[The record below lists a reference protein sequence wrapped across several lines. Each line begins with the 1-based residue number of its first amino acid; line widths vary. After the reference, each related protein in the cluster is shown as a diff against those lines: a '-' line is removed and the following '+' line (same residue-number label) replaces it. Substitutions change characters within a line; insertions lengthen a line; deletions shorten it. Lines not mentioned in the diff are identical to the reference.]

1 MDFENEREN
10 IANMMESYNV
20 EANRRDNAIESK
32 KAEGKALVDD
42 KINEFQEQYDEFE
55 RQIKDAKNRLE
66 KLKEQKENDIDRYV
80 SSYSNNYYN
89 GEDSRIRND
98 LEKEYGK
105 RIAELENYIDY
116 LESRRRESRT
126 TYGKDVY
133 DLKQKNIEDI
143 KAIEKHSNVYSNVDL
158 RMRAYEKDIVRKNL
172 TLAREKLNTELLDRQ
187 SKILELKK
195 EIEEIS
201 TVELENQLNKA
212 ESIYDEIK
220 LRIENGI
227 PIVGNGHELK
237 MSYELSKRLKEA
249 IDRTNVQ
256 RDDKIEQLNSL
267 MNEMNELTDV
277 LNDYDAAI
285 DSMKYTEEE
294 SASLL
299 RSLAP
304 WEQEELDRRINK
316 SKEVLGEKTNELEEI
331 LNEDKI
337 DPEELVFPEESTL
350 EPPEI
355 PNNLEL
361 DSFNIGNVHAPE
373 VHSGDENLQQ
383 VSDIE
388 VDNLNSAL
396 SGMLTDILENVKSL
410 KRIKLTNNDDNISLE
425 VNRELVAN
433 VENQKGLK
441 LPNGNYINAA
451 SLCSAIEN
459 YKNKIAEKAYQ
470 PKTYVVKGISK
481 AYTLTKENIKELKNM
496 VCMASKISLM
506 PNMNN
511 DKNVIAS
518 ESMLKAGVPKVNQL
532 LGQPISIPDEFA
544 DEYVSFRDLMTI
556 LNQTFAEKKGTW
568 RDKLKKSLSKE
579 NIKNK
584 VSEIYNKMKI
594 YIPNKEDLKNAFDLY
609 EYADNKDTKT
619 K

>member
-89 GEDSRIRND
+89 GADSRIRND
-98 LEKEYGK
+98 LEKEYDK

-143 KAIEKHSNVYSNVDL
+143 KAIEKYSNVDL

-227 PIVGNGHELK
+227 PIVE
-237 MSYELSKRLKEA
+237 M
-249 IDRTNVQ
+249 V
-256 RDDKIEQLNSL
+256 
-267 MNEMNELTDV
+267 MN
-277 LNDYDAAI
+277 
-285 DSMKYTEEE
+285 
-294 SASLL
+294 
-299 RSLAP
+299 
-304 WEQEELDRRINK
+304 
-316 SKEVLGEKTNELEEI
+316 
-331 LNEDKI
+331 
-337 DPEELVFPEESTL
+337 
-350 EPPEI
+350 
-355 PNNLEL
+355 
-361 DSFNIGNVHAPE
+361 
-373 VHSGDENLQQ
+373 
-383 VSDIE
+383 
-388 VDNLNSAL
+388 
-396 SGMLTDILENVKSL
+396 
-410 KRIKLTNNDDNISLE
+410 
-425 VNRELVAN
+425 
-433 VENQKGLK
+433 
-441 LPNGNYINAA
+441 
-451 SLCSAIEN
+451 
-459 YKNKIAEKAYQ
+459 
-470 PKTYVVKGISK
+470 
-481 AYTLTKENIKELKNM
+481 
-496 VCMASKISLM
+496 
-506 PNMNN
+506 
-511 DKNVIAS
+511 
-518 ESMLKAGVPKVNQL
+518 
-532 LGQPISIPDEFA
+532 
-544 DEYVSFRDLMTI
+544 
-556 LNQTFAEKKGTW
+556 
-568 RDKLKKSLSKE
+568 
-579 NIKNK
+579 
-584 VSEIYNKMKI
+584 
-594 YIPNKEDLKNAFDLY
+594 
-609 EYADNKDTKT
+609 
-619 K
+619 